1 MAESNSSDAYLNE
14 IGRYRLLTPD
24 EEISLGRRVQR
35 MMQLRELDR
44 PLTQQEQREVKSGQ
58 RAMDRFVRSNLKL
71 VVACAK
77 KYLPGVQHMD
87 LMDLIQEGNLGLIRG
102 VEKFDPTRGYKFST
116 YAYWWIR
123 QAMSR
128 SISMKER
135 TIRLPGKA
143 QDLATGWN
151 KAMRE
156 LYHELGRTPTQSE
169 IAEKFGVSGEELSV
183 FLSRGLNS
191 PISLDKVAR
200 EENEG
205 SSALIELISDPDDPD
220 GSEAM
225 ERAIYAEYAE
235 VLHIAY
241 EYLDDKEKEIL
252 NRRWGLNGHKQESY
266 MDIGKS
272 MHISRERVRQLQE
285 KIQRKIRHRLTMSDT
300 YSRKELANSVK
311 EAKAL
316 GLIT

>member
-1 MAESNSSDAYLNE
+1 MAESHSSDQYLNE

-35 MMQLRELDR
+35 MMQLKELDR
-44 PLTQQEQREVKSGQ
+44 PLTDKEKREVKAGE

-77 KYLPGVQHMD
+77 KYVPAVKHMD
-87 LMDLIQEGNLGLIRG
+87 LMDLIQEGNIGLIRG

-143 QDLATGWN
+143 QDLAMGWN

-156 LYHELGRTPTQSE
+156 LYHELGRTPTQKE
-169 IAEKFGVSGEELSV
+169 IAAKFDVSAEELNL
-183 FLSRGLNS
+183 FLNRGLNS
-191 PISLDKVAR
+191 PISLDKVAC
-200 EENEG
+200 ESNDS
-205 SSALIELISDPDDPD
+205 SSALVELISDPDDPD

-225 ERAIYAEYAE
+225 ERAIYSEYAD
-235 VLHIAY
+235 VLHVAY
-241 EYLDDKEKEIL
+241 EFLDDKEKEII
-252 NRRWGLNGHKQESY
+252 NRRWGLNGYEPESY
-266 MDIGKS
+266 MDISKRF
-272 MHISRERVRQLQE
+272 HVSRERVRQLQE
-285 KIQRKIRHRLTMSDT
+285 NIQRKIRYRLTMTDT
-300 YSRKELANSVK
+300 HTRKELSDSVK
-311 EAKAL
+311 EARAM

>member
-1 MAESNSSDAYLNE
+1 MAEFSSSDTYLNA

-44 PLTQQEQREVKSGQ
+44 PLTAQEQREFKSGE

-77 KYLPGVQHMD
+77 KYLPAVKHMD
-87 LMDLIQEGNLGLIRG
+87 LMDLVQEGNLGLIRG
-102 VEKFDPTRGYKFST
+102 VEKFDPSRGYKFST

-156 LYHELGRTPTQSE
+156 LYCELGRTPTQKE
-169 IAEKFGVSGEELSV
+169 IAEKFDVSTEELNL
-183 FLSRGLNS
+183 FLNRGLHV
-191 PISLDKVAR
+191 PISLDKVAC
-200 EENEG
+200 ESNDS
-205 SSALIELISDPDDPD
+205 SSALVELISDPDDPD

-225 ERAIYAEYAE
+225 ERAIYSEYAD

-241 EYLDDKEKEIL
+241 EHLDDKEKEIL

-285 KIQRKIRHRLTMSDT
+285 KIQRKIRHRLTMSDAF
-300 YSRKELANSVK
+300 SRKELADSIK

-316 GLIT
+316 GLIA